1 MTQSSKFPSH
11 ARVVII
17 GGGVGGASIAYHL
30 TLMGWRDV
38 VVLERSELTSGS
50 TFHSAGLVGQLR
62 TSSNLTKMIR
72 YSTDLYRRLKDET
85 EVDPGWREVGS
96 LRLASSKARLE
107 ELKYLVAVSRSFGLP
122 LELISATEAQKL
134 FPLMTTDGV
143 EGAVYL
149 PTDGYI
155 DPTGLT
161 MALVAGAKARGAQFC
176 THTRVQDITLNASTS
191 SAPRVSAVVTD
202 QGTIETEI
210 VVNAAGQWAGEIGR
224 MVRAPNGEQLNFPII
239 SMAHLYL
246 ITKPMGITQTLP
258 RGMRGLP
265 TLRDPDLLVYFREE
279 VGGLIMG
286 GYERAPAA
294 WALDGIPQ
302 DFNGKLLPPDWDR
315 FAPLMENA
323 IRRVPEIENA
333 QVNMLL
339 NGPEGFT
346 PDAEYLLG
354 PTSVRGFWIAAAF
367 CAHGLA
373 GAGGIGKAMAE
384 WIIEGHPE
392 WDLWRLDH
400 RRFGANY
407 ASQKYTLARTLETYA
422 KYYDIHYPNEE
433 RESARPLRLSPAYHR
448 LKEFGASFGE
458 KTGWER
464 PNWFNRDWRLETRAS
479 SLQLPVSSDQSPV
492 SSDQSPVPSHQSP
505 VSDYSPRGWARHNWS
520 PNIGAEHLG
529 TRERAGLFDETSF
542 SKISVRG
549 PGALKLLN
557 YLCDNEMDKP
567 MGAVTYTQM
576 LNPRGGIEC
585 DFTVTR
591 LAHDEFQI
599 ITGAAFGA
607 HDLQHIQTHAPDDG
621 SVIVEDVTSHY
632 ACLGL
637 WGPRA
642 RDILQRVTKSNVSND
657 AFPYMTAQ
665 RIAVGDVPCLALRVT
680 YVGELGWE
688 FYCPMEYG
696 QKLWDTLWGAGQ
708 AFGMV
713 AGGYRAIDTLRLEK
727 GYRYWSAEIGPDY
740 TPYEAGLGF
749 CVKLNGANGAPR
761 NFAGRDALV
770 KQKAEG
776 LARKLCC
783 LTLNDPTAITIGSEP
798 LRYNDRVIGW
808 AQAGAYGY
816 SVQKSIAYA
825 YLPIELAV
833 LGATLDVELIG
844 ERIGAVVAQDPQWD
858 PKGERI
864 QC

>member
-1 MTQSSKFPSH
+1 MSQSPNHPIPQSPNSPIPRFPTH

-30 TLMGWRDV
+30 TKMGWRDV
-38 VVLERSELTSGS
+38 VVLERSEITSGS

-72 YSTDLYRRLKDET
+72 YSTDLYRKLKDET
-85 EVDPGWREVGS
+85 DIDPGWREVGS
-96 LRLASSKARLE
+96 LRLASSPARLE
-107 ELKYLVAVSRSFGLP
+107 ELKHLVAVSRSFGLP
-122 LELISATEAQKL
+122 LELISADDAQKL

-176 THTRVQDITLNASTS
+176 THTRVQAITLKDS
-191 SAPRVSAVVTD
+191 RVHAVVTD
-202 QGTIETEI
+202 KGIIETEI

-224 MVRAPNGEQLNFPII
+224 MVGLNFPII

-258 RGMRGLP
+258 TM
-265 TLRDPDLLVYFREE
+265 RDPDLLVYFREE

-286 GYERAPAA
+286 GYEREPAA

-302 DFNGKLLPPDWDR
+302 DFNSKLLPPDWER

-323 IRRVPEIENA
+323 IRRVPAIENA
-333 QVNMLL
+333 QVNLLL

-346 PDAEYLLG
+346 PDAEYLMG
-354 PTSVRGFWIAAAF
+354 PTTVKGFWIAAAF

-407 ASQKYTLARTLETYA
+407 ASQKYVLARTIETYG

-448 LKEFGASFGE
+448 LQVLGAVFGE

-464 PNWFNRDWRLETRAS
+464 PNWFERQTADNRQQTADG
-479 SLQLPVSSDQSPV
+479 SPLFV
-492 SSDQSPVPSHQSP
+492 VPK
-505 VSDYSPRGWARHNWS
+505 GWTRHNWS
-520 PNIGAEHLG
+520 PNIGIEHIG

-542 SKISVRG
+542 SKIFAQG
-549 PGALKLLN
+549 PRALETLQ
-557 YLCDNEMDKP
+557 YLCANDIDKP
-567 MGAVTYTQM
+567 IGSVIYTQM

-591 LAHDEFQI
+591 LARDHFQI
-599 ITGAAFGA
+599 ITGTAFGA

-621 SVIVEDVTSHY
+621 ILIDDVTSQF
-632 ACLGL
+632 ACFGL

-642 RDILQRVTKSNVSND
+642 RDILARALGERGERYGERSVRNARRSVPNISND

-696 QKLWDTLWGAGQ
+696 QQLWDTLWNAGQ
-708 AFGMV
+708 EFGIV
-713 AGGYRAIDTLRLEK
+713 AGGYRAIDSLRVEK
-727 GYRYWSAEIGPDY
+727 GYRYWSGDIGPDY

-749 CVKLNGANGAPR
+749 AVKLNKGD
-761 NFAGRDALV
+761 FIGRDALL
-770 KQKAEG
+770 KQKENG
-776 LARKLCC
+776 ITKKLCC
-783 LTLNDPTAITIGSEP
+783 LTIDDSSAIAIGNEP
-798 LRYNDRVIGW
+798 VRCNDRVVGW
-808 AQAGAYGY
+808 ITTASYGY

-825 YLPIELAV
+825 YLPIELAK
-833 LGATLDVELIG
+833 LGTRFDVEMLG

-858 PKGERI
+858 PKGERVKS
-864 QC
+864 

>member
-1 MTQSSKFPSH
+1 MSSLPSH

-38 VVLERSELTSGS
+38 VVLERSEITSGS

-96 LRLASSKARLE
+96 LRLASSPARME
-107 ELKYLVAVSRSFGLP
+107 ELKHLVAVSRSFGLP
-122 LELISATEAQKL
+122 LELVSASEAQKL

-161 MALVAGAKARGAQFC
+161 MALVAGAKARGAQFL
-176 THTRVQDITLNASTS
+176 THTRVQSITTRSDSGAG
-191 SAPRVSAVVTD
+191 ARVSAVVTA

-224 MVRAPNGEQLNFPII
+224 MVGLNFPIV

-258 RGMRGLP
+258 TM
-265 TLRDPDLLVYFREE
+265 RDPDLLVYYRQE

-286 GYERAPAA
+286 GYERQPAA

-302 DFNGKLLPPDWDR
+302 DFNGKLLPPDWER

-333 QVNMLL
+333 QVSLLL

-346 PDAEYLLG
+346 PDAEYLMG
-354 PTSVRGFWIAAAF
+354 PTTVNGFWIAAAF

-373 GAGGIGKAMAE
+373 GAGGIGKTMAE

-407 ASQKYTLARTLETYA
+407 ASQNYVLARTVETYGE
-422 KYYDIHYPNEE
+422 YYDIHYPNKE
-433 RESARPLRLSPAYHR
+433 RASARPLRMSPAYYR
-448 LKEFGASFGE
+448 LKELGAVFGE

-464 PNWFNRDWRLETRAS
+464 PNWFERGTEDGGRTTNDEGKTGDNSTARVEGEAF
-479 SLQLPVSSDQSPV
+479 V
-492 SSDQSPVPSHQSP
+492 
-505 VSDYSPRGWARHNWS
+505 PRGWTRHHWS
-520 PNIGAEHLG
+520 PMIEVEHVG

-549 PGALKLLN
+549 PKALETLQ
-557 YLCDNEMDKP
+557 YLCANDVNKP
-567 MGAVTYTQM
+567 VGTVVYTQM

-591 LAHDEFQI
+591 LGQTEFRI
-599 ITGAAFGA
+599 VTGTAFGA
-607 HDLQHIQTHAPDDG
+607 HDLQHIQTHAPPEG
-621 SVIVEDVTSHY
+621 VVIKDVTSQY
-632 ACLGL
+632 ATFGL

-642 RDILQRVTKSNVSND
+642 RDILARTLPPHLVGTIANSE
-657 AFPYMTAQ
+657 FPYMTAK
-665 RIAVGDVPCLALRVT
+665 RLAVGDVPTLALRVT

-696 QKLWDTLWGAGQ
+696 QQLWDTLWHAGQ
-708 AFGMV
+708 EFGIV
-713 AGGYRAIDTLRLEK
+713 AGGYRAIDSLRVEK
-727 GYRYWSAEIGPDY
+727 GYRYWSGDIGPDY

-749 CVKLNGANGAPR
+749 AVKLNKGD
-761 NFAGRDALV
+761 FIGRDALV
-770 KQKAEG
+770 KQKEAG
-776 LARKLCC
+776 IQKKLCC
-783 LTLNDPTAITIGSEP
+783 LTLDDATAIAIGNEP
-798 LRYNDRVIGW
+798 VRFQDGVVGW
-808 AQAGAYGY
+808 VTTASYGY
-816 SVQKSIAYA
+816 SVQKSIAYT
-825 YLPIELAV
+825 YLPVELAQ
-833 LGATLDVELIG
+833 LGTRLDVEMLG

-858 PKGERI
+858 ARGERLRS
-864 QC
+864 